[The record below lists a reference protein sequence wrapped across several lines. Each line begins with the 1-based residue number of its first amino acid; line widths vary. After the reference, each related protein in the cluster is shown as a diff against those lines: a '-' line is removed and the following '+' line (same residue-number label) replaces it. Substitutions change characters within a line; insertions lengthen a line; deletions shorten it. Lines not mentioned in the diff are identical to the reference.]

1 MLRRMG
7 RFSAR
12 AAASAS
18 SPQGHQA
25 TGLCA
30 CCRRYGLVSVARW
43 LATACDGLGST
54 GLRTPGRATMFWARP
69 LSRANFIPLKSSLVP
84 RDAAPRQPKIDRY
97 AARLERLRPL
107 RPWGGLL
114 LLAVLVLGSAPFAIA
129 PIRDAATFEAVAE
142 ATLRRP
148 AGYVL
153 LAPLSNVFDLLT
165 LLSVRQHIALL
176 V

>member
-7 RFSAR
+7 RLSAR
-12 AAASAS
+12 AAASAP

-25 TGLCA
+25 TGLWA

-43 LATACDGLGST
+43 LATACEGLGST

-84 RDAAPRQPKIDRY
+84 RDAAPRQRKIHAYVSRPL
-97 AARLERLRPL
+97 AWLRPL
-107 RPWGGLL
+107 RPWWRLL
-114 LLAVLVLGSAPFAIA
+114 LLTVLVLGSAPFAIA
-129 PIRDAATFEAVAE
+129 PIRDAATLEPVTEAV
-142 ATLRRP
+142 LRRP

-153 LAPLSNVFDLLT
+153 LAPLSDVFDLLT
-165 LLSVRQHIALL
+165 LLSVRQ
-176 V
+176 